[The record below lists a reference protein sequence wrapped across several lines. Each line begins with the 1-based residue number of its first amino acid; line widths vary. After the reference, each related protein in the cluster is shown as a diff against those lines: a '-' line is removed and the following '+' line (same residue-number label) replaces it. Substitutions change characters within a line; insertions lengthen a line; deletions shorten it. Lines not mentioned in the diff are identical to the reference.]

1 MNALD
6 LLFGS
11 IGIALKYI
19 FTIGYIP
26 NHDDFLELT
35 EEQYVAFVKQ
45 CGETNEKIFMFSPQ
59 NPNLLTDDYNEIS
72 CLSESELQGFQDA
85 ADLIQQYCN
94 KENKTFDSM
103 EKKLR
108 FMASRL
114 PETFSK
120 GTVYE
125 KYHHLSID

>member
-1 MNALD
+1 MNAFD
-6 LLFGS
+6 LLFGP
-11 IGIALKYI
+11 IGPALNYI

-26 NHDDFLELT
+26 THDDFLELT
-35 EEQYVAFVKQ
+35 EQQYAAFIRQ
-45 CGETNEKIFMFSPQ
+45 CGATNEKIFMFSPQ

-72 CLSESELQGFQDA
+72 CLSESELQGLKDA
-85 ADLIQQYCN
+85 ADLIEQYCN
-94 KENKTFDSM
+94 KENKTFDTI

-114 PETFSK
+114 PGEFSK